1 MNIVILGAETI
12 LGKAFL
18 EAGRAAPDMEPVA
31 MDATGMLLADV
42 NRMVLAIPDAN
53 VVVNC
58 ISDLEPG
65 AAAPANREHFTA
77 MNLHAAQNIA
87 QACSRRRIKLVH
99 FSSVHVFDGAKQK
112 PYTERDTPNPLN
124 HFGTVKL
131 AADKQVRAT
140 GGPYLV
146 VRLPM
151 VYGAG
156 GANWVDDLVADLRVK
171 GSAQAEGSSVFCPT
185 WSRTIAE
192 AVLQMLRQ
200 NRTGV
205 MNFSAGGQCTPIE
218 AARTIATVVRP
229 DANVTQV
236 ERKTG
241 GEANVCAHALL
252 DTSTYQGWSGR
263 EPPHWSADLRA
274 YLASLH

>member
-12 LGKAFL
+12 LGREFML
-18 EAGRAAPDMEPVA
+18 AGRAAADMEPVA

-42 NRMVLAIPDAN
+42 NRMVQAIPDAN

-58 ISDLEPG
+58 INDLDPV
-65 AAAPANREHFTA
+65 AADPAKREHFTG

-99 FSSVHVFDGAKQK
+99 FSSVHVFDGARQK

-156 GANWVDDLVADLRVK
+156 GPNWVDGVVEDLRAN
-171 GSAQAEGSSVFCPT
+171 GAAQAEGTTICCPT
-185 WSRTIAE
+185 WSKTIAA

-205 MNFSAGGQCTPIE
+205 MNFSAGGQCTPVE
-218 AARTIATVVRP
+218 AARVIASIVKS
-229 DANVTQV
+229 DATVTQV
-236 ERKTG
+236 ERKAG
-241 GEANVCAHALL
+241 GDANLTAYGLL
-252 DTSTYQGWSGR
+252 DTSTYQGWSGS
-263 EPPHWSADLRA
+263 EPPLWSADLRT
-274 YLASLH
+274 YLSSPH

>member
-12 LGKAFL
+12 LGKAFR
-18 EAGRAAPDMEPVA
+18 EAGRAAPDVEPVA

-42 NRMVLAIPDAN
+42 TRMVRDIPDAH

-58 ISDLEPG
+58 INDLDP
-65 AAAPANREHFTA
+65 AAADAANREHFTA

-87 QACSRRRIKLVH
+87 QACARRRIKLVH

-124 HFGTVKL
+124 HFGSVKL

-156 GANWVDDLVADLRVK
+156 GPNWVDGVVAGLRAN
-171 GSAQAEGSSVFCPT
+171 GSAQAEGSSILCPT
-185 WSRTIAE
+185 WSRTIAK
-192 AVLQMLRQ
+192 AVLDLLRQ
-200 NRTGV
+200 DKTGV
-205 MNFSAGGQCTPIE
+205 VNFSASGQCTPVE
-218 AARTIATVVRP
+218 AARVIASVVKP
-229 DANVTQV
+229 EASVTQV
-236 ERKTG
+236 ERKIG
-241 GEANVCAHALL
+241 GETNQTAYALL
-252 DTSTYQGWSGR
+252 DTGTYQGWSGSG
-263 EPPHWSADLRA
+263 PPHWEADLRT
-274 YLASLH
+274 YLSALH

>member
-18 EAGRAAPDMEPVA
+18 EAGRAAPDVEPVA

-42 NRMVLAIPDAN
+42 NRMVQTIPDVN

-58 ISDLEPG
+58 INDLDPA
-65 AAAPANREHFTA
+65 AAAPANRELFTA
-77 MNLHAAQNIA
+77 LNLHAAQNIA
-87 QACSRRRIKLVH
+87 QACARRRIKLVH

-146 VRLPM
+146 VRLPL

-156 GANWVDDLVADLRVK
+156 GPNWVDEVAAELRATGAVQAD
-171 GSAQAEGSSVFCPT
+171 GSTILCPT
-185 WSRTIAE
+185 WSRTIAA

-205 MNFSAGGQCTPIE
+205 MNFSAGGQCTPVE
-218 AARTIATVVRP
+218 AARVIASVVKP
-229 DANVTQV
+229 GALVTQV
-236 ERKTG
+236 ERLVG
-241 GEANVCAHALL
+241 GDANLTAYGVL
-252 DTSTYQGWSGR
+252 DTSTYQGWSGSVT
-263 EPPHWSADLRA
+263 PDWAGDLRT
-274 YLASLH
+274 YLSGPH

>member
-1 MNIVILGAETI
+1 MNIVILGVESI
-12 LGKAFL
+12 LGKAVL
-18 EAGRAAPDMEPVA
+18 AAGRAAPDVEPFA

-42 NRMVLAIPDAN
+42 NRMVQTIPDTH

-58 ISDLEPG
+58 INDLDP
-65 AAAPANREHFTA
+65 AAADPANREHFTA

-146 VRLPM
+146 VRLPL

-156 GANWVDDLVADLRVK
+156 GPNWVDGIVADLRTN
-171 GSAQAEGSSVFCPT
+171 GAAQAEGSTILCPT
-185 WSRTIAE
+185 WSKTIAE
-192 AVLQMLRQ
+192 AVFQVLRQ

-205 MNFSAGGQCTPIE
+205 MNFSAGGQCTPVE
-218 AARTIATVVRP
+218 AARAIASVVKP
-229 DANVTQV
+229 DATVTQV

-241 GEANVCAHALL
+241 GDVNLSSYALL
-252 DTSTYQGWSGR
+252 ETSTYQGWAGS
-263 EPPHWSADLRA
+263 EPPHWSTDLRA
-274 YLASLH
+274 YLSSLH

>member
-18 EAGRAAPDMEPVA
+18 EAGRAAPDVEPVA

-42 NRMVLAIPDAN
+42 NRMVQTIPDAQ

-58 ISDLEPG
+58 INDLDPA
-65 AAAPANREHFTA
+65 AAAPEGREHFTA

-124 HFGTVKL
+124 HFGSVKL

-156 GANWVDDLVADLRVK
+156 GPNWVDDVAAELRAN
-171 GSAQAEGSSVFCPT
+171 GAAQAEGSTILCPT
-185 WSRTIAE
+185 WSKTTADAI
-192 AVLQMLRQ
+192 LQMLRQ

-205 MNFSAGGQCTPIE
+205 MNFSAGGQCTPVE
-218 AARTIATVVRP
+218 AARVIASVVKP

-236 ERKTG
+236 ERKVG
-241 GEANVCAHALL
+241 GEPNLTAYGLL
-252 DTSTYQGWSGR
+252 DTSTYQGWSGGVALQ
-263 EPPHWSADLRA
+263 WSVDLRT
-274 YLASLH
+274 YLSTLH

>member
-18 EAGRAAPDMEPVA
+18 VAGRGAPDVEPVA
-31 MDATGMLLADV
+31 MDTTGMLLADA
-42 NRMVLAIPDAN
+42 NRMVQTIPDAQ

-58 ISDLEPG
+58 INDLDPG
-65 AAAPANREHFTA
+65 AAEPANREHFTA

-87 QACSRRRIKLVH
+87 QACARRRIKLVH
-99 FSSVHVFDGAKQK
+99 FSSAHVFDGAKQK

-156 GANWVDDLVADLRVK
+156 GPNWVDDIVAGLRAT
-171 GSAQAEGSSVFCPT
+171 GAAQAEGSSLICPT
-185 WSRTIAE
+185 WSRTIVD
-192 AVLQMLRQ
+192 AVLGMLRQ

-205 MNFSAGGQCTPIE
+205 MNFSAGGRCTPVE
-218 AARTIATVVRP
+218 AARLIASVVKP
-229 DANVTQV
+229 DAVVTQV
-236 ERKTG
+236 ERKAG
-241 GEANVCAHALL
+241 GEANLSAFTLL
-252 DTSTYQGWSGR
+252 DCSTYQGWSGR
-263 EPPHWSADLRA
+263 EPPGWQADLRT
-274 YLASLH
+274 YLSPSH